1 MTPIFSSGPSLQN
14 RLALALLLSVA
25 LIVVDHKF
33 DGFGSTRVYLN
44 SLVSPL
50 QYVANLPGELLSA
63 SATRLASHQKLLAEN
78 AKLTQQAILMSEE
91 LQRVTLLKEENDR
104 LRKLLNSPVRQDTR
118 KVVAE
123 LMAVDN
129 NPYSHQIVINKGAI
143 HGVYEGQPVLDD
155 KGIVGQIMQVGS
167 HNSRVLLIA
176 DVTHAVP
183 VRLARNNVRLVASG
197 SGSLDELFMQH
208 VPHSVDVRVGD
219 LLLSSG
225 LGEIFPEGYPVGRIS
240 TIIRDESRPFA
251 QVSATPIAQLDR
263 LKYLLLLW
271 PNKILST
278 PNKTSRVP
286 NETSIVGGETSSFLN
301 ETSSLKAA
309 VSEKREIK
317 P

>member
-1 MTPIFSSGPSLQN
+1 MTPISSRGPSLQK
-14 RLALALLLSVA
+14 RLVLALLLSVA
-25 LIVVDHKF
+25 LIVFDHKI
-33 DGFGSTRVYLN
+33 DGFGITRVYLN

-50 QYVANLPGELLSA
+50 QYLANLPGEVLSA
-63 SATRLASHQKLLAEN
+63 SATRLASHRKLLTKNAE
-78 AKLTQQAILMSEE
+78 LTQQAILMSEK
-91 LQRVTLLKEENDR
+91 LQRVTFLKEENDR
-104 LRKLLNSPVRQDTR
+104 LRKLLNSPVRQDAR

-155 KGIVGQIMQVGS
+155 RGVVGQIMQVGS
-167 HNSRVLLIA
+167 TNSRVVLIA

-219 LLLSSG
+219 VLLSSG
-225 LGEIFPEGYPVGRIS
+225 LGGIFPEGYPVGQIS
-240 TIIRDESRPFA
+240 MIIRDESRPFA
-251 QVSATPIAQLDR
+251 QVRAKPIARLNR

-271 PNKILST
+271 A
-278 PNKTSRVP
+278 
-286 NETSIVGGETSSFLN
+286 NETPTLMADDTQKN
-301 ETSSLKAA
+301 EI
-309 VSEKREIK
+309 R